1 MSWSARETFLKSNP
15 DIVSVPTAPAIIS
28 GVSGITH
35 KTDSGFKD
43 MLSRISAASPGSP
56 MAETYG
62 DKGVKATQTRA
73 ALKKQKAR
81 QLKST

>member
-1 MSWSARETFLKSNP
+1 MSYSDREILLSLNP
-15 DIVSVPTAPAIIS
+15 DIVGVPTAPAIIS

-43 MLSRISAASPGSP
+43 MMSRIAAASPGSP

-62 DKGVKATQTRA
+62 DKGVKASKTRA
-73 ALKKQKAR
+73 ALKKQKVR
-81 QLKST
+81 QLKSN